1 MTSAL
6 PGLDALSTVRL
17 SPADRLWGIDS
28 DTKRVSVA
36 HLALELVHP
45 GVFEGEAWKP
55 ALAWRTCS
63 LPGSAGSPVHLR
75 QSGALERLVPFFHEL
90 TVEWGVPTLVAPE
103 QPFSSQ
109 SKSAIQDW
117 SFGVVLA
124 ALGLELG
131 IGTDVRPMNP
141 GEWKLPATGEGYG
154 KGIRA
159 RTKIA
164 KERRELEKARLMAWA
179 RLAGYTGESQDEA
192 DACGVVVGAA
202 VLLEKRRG

>member
-6 PGLDALSTVRL
+6 PGLDALSTLRL
-17 SPADRLWGIDS
+17 TMNDRLWGIDS

-36 HLALELVHP
+36 SLVLGLAGNGHP
-45 GVFEGEAWKP
+45 AI
-55 ALAWRTCS
+55 LRWRTCS

-90 TVEWGVPTLVAPE
+90 AVVWGRPTLVAPE

-154 KGIRA
+154 KGIRKA
-159 RTKIA
+159 TNSLPTRKRSE
-164 KERRELEKARLMAWA
+164 ERRRREKARLMTWA
-179 RLAGYTGESQDEA
+179 RAAGYTGESQDEA

-202 VLLEKRRG
+202 VMLERRRG